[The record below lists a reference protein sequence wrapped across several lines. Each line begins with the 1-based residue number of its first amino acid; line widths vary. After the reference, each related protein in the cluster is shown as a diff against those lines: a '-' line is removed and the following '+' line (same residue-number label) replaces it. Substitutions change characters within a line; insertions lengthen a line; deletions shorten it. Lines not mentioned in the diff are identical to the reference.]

1 MSKNTYVSSNS
12 HRSNINTNCDYI
24 NLFPKYWQTDNIT
37 PITIPF
43 KFNLKAKPAPLACPV
58 RYYCKTVYNIKYFVL
73 VTTDFHVCLL
83 FTCII

>member
-1 MSKNTYVSSNS
+1 MKSRIEKVRDASSYS

-43 KFNLKAKPAPLACPV
+43 KFNLKAKPAPLACHEG
-58 RYYCKTVYNIKYFVL
+58 YFLKAAYNFEKLYF
-73 VTTDFHVCLL
+73 
-83 FTCII
+83 